1 MDERLKDVIRPQF
14 DYEESI
20 CEMKL
25 IRKLTTRY
33 GVSRADKLAW
43 EKIRCLSI
51 VRTSEQHGLLSNIS
65 NELTKGCYVDPTGAW
80 VLLADDH
87 DEKFQSYIDRC
98 PAELEYLFVGTT
110 KLTAL
115 TIPVFKSIRELYL
128 VANQQLQEI
137 HGLSALNSL
146 ESMRIRH
153 GRIRTLTLPAADG
166 LRILYLYN
174 LWNLEEMNGLSNLS
188 GLEDLTIRGTSLN
201 TLSVASNKMLRELS
215 LYRNYHLKEI
225 QGLSELTLLEYLDLS
240 GTKITDT
247 LNLSPYPGLRGLD
260 ISNSSFCGI
269 QLDRKLEKLEYLD
282 LRVAKFSGM
291 DFLSN
296 CPSVRELKLSGC
308 SLRRIP
314 EEIRQ
319 MKNLHT
325 LLMCFMTL
333 DELPDWLPELGLTI
347 GTDYNAGIDLK
358 CTTVEGVDMSI
369 FERSQEM
376 ILEWFQAQRE
386 AKTGKPLNEIKV
398 VFLGD
403 GSTGKSLSVARLL
416 ADGAMPADFDGEA
429 TPGIAIEDRSYELP
443 DGRNVQVH
451 FWDFGGQEIL
461 HCMHRIFLSDR
472 TLYVVMINARNNT
485 QDDQARY
492 WLHNVS
498 SFAPDCP
505 VLLVLNQIDQ
515 NPNASINERSLK
527 KLYPNLQQIIRLSAL
542 TFDQETFNQS
552 LTQPMLEQ
560 IAGFKSLGTIF
571 PPAWK
576 MVMDK
581 IRAMDGNYIR
591 GDEYNQICKD
601 SGVDSQTL
609 RLELLKWFNDIGVSF
624 CCEKST
630 RLRDYVVLKPQ
641 WITNAIYTIIWNKR
655 SDTAN
660 GMVDRDEIYRLLS
673 ASEDTVKQVRTDMT
687 YKLEDVN
694 YVLSI
699 TRQFRLSFP
708 MDNGM
713 EFLPMLCKANALPEA
728 DDFLEDP
735 AVLEFRMEYDYL
747 PHNVLHRLMVDMRR
761 DLICDKVWFTGALLR
776 QQYNK
781 IDALV
786 KSEGNVLSIY
796 IKAGDAA
803 HTAHTYLNTLRET
816 LDAIHRDMGLKAPQ
830 TLVAYKLDD
839 QTEYFPYD
847 MVEGS
852 RQNNVEAIYS
862 TKFRRMIPIEDI
874 LNGTDSQVAQQK
886 KKLVKDLTKAC
897 AQLQQNHMMYDTSED
912 NRNDTLRDAL
922 SNMDYYVLDQTHTG
936 TGALGKRAG
945 SLDLQLRYPDGS
957 VWTNLE
963 ALNLKSDSDS
973 QMKYWDK
980 HLNKLMINYNG
991 AGLPS
996 LFLISYVN
1004 CDANRFNGICES
1016 YREHIRSYK
1025 HENFVFRSESLT
1037 DVPLRD
1043 GQYAWLRVLRG
1054 TYDLDGTPVTVYH
1067 YFVGFTKGTRG
1078 SEEFDD

>member
-1 MDERLKDVIRPQF
+1 MDERLKKVVISKYSYIQYSV
-14 DYEESI
+14 DT
-20 CEMKL
+20 KL
-25 IRKLTTRY
+25 LRKLTTRY
-33 GVSRADKLAW
+33 EASWMDKLDW
-43 EKIRCLSI
+43 KKVRCISF
-51 VRTSEQHGLLSNIS
+51 VYTKRAHNLLSNLS
-65 NELTKGCYVDPTGAW
+65 DKLTKGCYVDPTGAW

-98 PAELEYLFVGTT
+98 PAELEYLFVGFTRLTT
-110 KLTAL
+110 LTL
-115 TIPVFKSIRELYL
+115 PVFKSIRELYL
-128 VANQQLQEI
+128 LKNEQLQEI

-146 ESMRIRH
+146 EYMRIREAK
-153 GRIRTLTLPAADG
+153 IRTLTLPTADG
-166 LRILYLYN
+166 LRILELCN
-174 LWNLEEMNGLSNLS
+174 LEDLEEMNGLSDLS
-188 GLEDLTIRGTSLN
+188 SLEALSIWGTSLN
-201 TLSVASNKMLRELS
+201 TLSVASNKMLRSLS
-215 LYRNYHLKEI
+215 LSWNDNLKEI
-225 QGLSELTLLEYLDLS
+225 QGLSELTLLEYLTLS
-240 GTKITDT
+240 DTKITDP
-247 LNLSPYPGLRGLD
+247 LNLSPYPGLWHLN

-269 QLDRKLEKLEYLD
+269 QLDRKLEELGNLYLPG
-282 LRVAKFSGM
+282 AEFSSM

-296 CPSVRELKLSGC
+296 CPSVIQLDISGS

-319 MKNLHT
+319 MKNLES
-325 LLMCFMTL
+325 LLL
-333 DELPDWLPELGLTI
+333 KDLNLEELPDWLPELGLTI
-347 GTDYNAGIDLK
+347 GTDYYAGIDLRRTK
-358 CTTVEGVDMSI
+358 VKGVDMSI
-369 FERSQEM
+369 FGRSQEM
-376 ILEWFQAQRE
+376 ILEWFKAQRE

-498 SFAPDCP
+498 SFAPGCP

-542 TFDQETFNQS
+542 TFDQENFNQS

-560 IAGFKSLGTIF
+560 IADFKSLGTIF

-816 LDAIHRDMGLKAPQ
+816 LDAIHRDMGLKAPE

-839 QTEYFPYD
+839 QTEYFPYE

-886 KKLVKDLTKAC
+886 EKLVKDLTKAC

-922 SNMDYYVLDQTHTG
+922 CNMDYYVLDQTHTG

-973 QMKYWDK
+973 QM
-980 HLNKLMINYNG
+980 
-991 AGLPS
+991 
-996 LFLISYVN
+996 
-1004 CDANRFNGICES
+1004 
-1016 YREHIRSYK
+1016 
-1025 HENFVFRSESLT
+1025 
-1037 DVPLRD
+1037 
-1043 GQYAWLRVLRG
+1043 
-1054 TYDLDGTPVTVYH
+1054 
-1067 YFVGFTKGTRG
+1067 
-1078 SEEFDD
+1078 